1 MSSSGVEVGTT
12 ANPLTVAVSNVPA
25 VQLVSAATLPLP
37 TGAASAANQPALSPD
52 GGALTH
58 VVNFPA
64 TQAISALAL
73 PLPNGAAISAN
84 QPALSSDGGALAHVV
99 NFPPTQAITAL
110 ALPLPSGAASAANQP
125 VLNADG
131 GALAHVMNFPLTQAV
146 SAAAL
151 PLPTGAAT
159 AAGQPAL
166 NADGGAMSHVM
177 NFPTTQAVSMVAIPL
192 PSGAAQDGADGVGIS
207 IPNGGNGIR
216 GWLSGIY
223 AKLGGTLSV
232 GLAAALPA
240 GTNTIG
246 AVSGIGSFNVA
257 GQGAT
262 GVAPVV
268 LPVSVAGID
277 AAGLKQHLRTD
288 TFGTP
293 ADTAW
298 SSGAGSLVA
307 LTKALVAA
315 QQATTAAVTSSSLVP
330 PSPAFVQ
337 TTSLASNL
345 VLKAASGSLYA
356 CYVTTGSTAGW
367 LMLFDAVAVAANGT
381 VSPKHSIYCPAN
393 ATTELELPFLTAEP
407 FAAGITAAFSSTGPF
422 TFTASA
428 SAFIKGIVQ

>member
-1 MSSSGVEVGTT
+1 MALSTQSASIGGTAKNLIVALDANSNIAAAHVAVNSNGIEVGTT
-12 ANPLTVAVSNVPA
+12 VNPLTVAVSNVPA
-25 VQLVSAATLPLP
+25 VQPISATTLPLP
-37 TGAASAANQPALSPD
+37 VGASTAANQPALSPD
-52 GGALTH
+52 GGAL
-58 VVNFPA
+58 
-64 TQAISALAL
+64 
-73 PLPNGAAISAN
+73 
-84 QPALSSDGGALAHVV
+84 
-99 NFPPTQAITAL
+99 
-110 ALPLPSGAASAANQP
+110 
-125 VLNADG
+125 
-131 GALAHVMNFPLTQAV
+131 AHVMNFPAIQAV
-146 SAAAL
+146 SVVAL
-151 PLPTGAAT
+151 
-159 AAGQPAL
+159 
-166 NADGGAMSHVM
+166 
-177 NFPTTQAVSMVAIPL
+177 PL

-207 IPNGGNGIR
+207 MPNGGNGIR

-223 AKLGGTLSV
+223 AKLGSTLSV

-246 AVSGIGSFNVA
+246 AVTGAGSFNVA

-262 GVAPVV
+262 GIAPAV
-268 LPVSVAGID
+268 LPVSVSGID

-298 SSGAGSLVA
+298 SSGAGSLVS

-315 QQATTAAVTSSSLVP
+315 QQATTAAVTSSSLMP

-367 LMLFDAVAVAANGT
+367 LMLFDAVAVANNGT

-407 FAAGITAAFSSTGPF
+407 FASGITAAFSSTGPF
-422 TFTASA
+422 TFTAST